1 MFTYR
6 LGVEITIDKMISKK
20 KLIKIS
26 GGYGDEGVD
35 QVYSSG
41 FGRYSG

>member
-1 MFTYR
+1 MSTYC
-6 LGVEITIDKMISKK
+6 LSVEIIIDKMISK

-26 GGYGDEGVD
+26 GGYGDEGID

>member
-1 MFTYR
+1 MFTYC
-6 LGVEITIDKMISKK
+6 LGVEIEIDKMISK

-35 QVYSSG
+35 QVYSSS

>member
-1 MFTYR
+1 MSTYR
-6 LGVEITIDKMISKK
+6 LGIEITIDKMISE

-26 GGYGDEGVD
+26 GGYGDEGVN